1 MAYWALEALD
11 GSKTALSS
19 LDRVEGTDPPAY
31 KLGCVR
37 GTTTPLL
44 QMTDKIEIEV
54 KELTEDS
61 ITFVLSGCDTSTANA
76 LRRVMIA
83 EVPTMAIDKVEVLAN
98 STVLH
103 DDFISH
109 RLGLVPLFSL
119 LARWGDKELVPY
131 RHGDAA
137 TYGTDSETGLPLDQT
152 FRFNRDCDCMTT
164 CPKCTADFT
173 LEVACNQDETLE
185 VTTRELKPD
194 QPLRC
199 YAADGRRREDDGD
212 FEPDASAGGEH
223 ILLVKMRK
231 GQKLHIRASAQL
243 GIGKEHA
250 KWSPCCTAVFAVDP
264 TVIFSEKV
272 YATMRDF
279 VDACPKKVARPH
291 EPRDY
296 LVADGANEESCVGER
311 ERHFRFTVESTG
323 ALKPEEIVERAVLKK
338 KLRDVQANL
347 IAVVDNEEA
356 IGRG

>member
-1 MAYWALEALD
+1 
-11 GSKTALSS
+11 
-19 LDRVEGTDPPAY
+19 
-31 KLGCVR
+31 
-37 GTTTPLL
+37 

-119 LARWGDKELVPY
+119 LARWGDKEL
-131 RHGDAA
+131 
-137 TYGTDSETGLPLDQT
+137 T

-250 KWSPCCTAVFAVDP
+250 KWSPCCTA
-264 TVIFSEKV
+264 
-272 YATMRDF
+272 
-279 VDACPKKVARPH
+279 
-291 EPRDY
+291 
-296 LVADGANEESCVGER
+296 
-311 ERHFRFTVESTG
+311 
-323 ALKPEEIVERAVLKK
+323 
-338 KLRDVQANL
+338 
-347 IAVVDNEEA
+347 
-356 IGRG
+356 